1 MWWIYGYLWDYRS
14 LVVGATFYGLSK
26 DRMEVVEQCKKV
38 FVNQS
43 AGVLDGA
50 GEKFYQAVQDTED
63 ATPIS
68 VVSTSN
74 APNTSCS
81 LLIRCPACGAEVLRL
96 LLPFC
101 LCGLWCDWN
110 ILTGCE

>member
-1 MWWIYGYLWDYRS
+1 
-14 LVVGATFYGLSK
+14 
-26 DRMEVVEQCKKV
+26 MEVVEQCKKV

-74 APNTSCS
+74 APNTSGS